1 MIGFLLR
8 RSICVVLLLPLL
20 AACGLGG
27 DRDLQL
33 PTPEE
38 AASRYGA
45 GVAVELRG
53 NLLEVRAPMTPE
65 QLERGGTLWARSGP
79 YFYLFSTATRDLF
92 VEYPDLAA
100 VRVITE
106 TEGGEEVARAELLRD
121 AIAEPRWREAL
132 GLAAL
137 AQQEGTRRPRRLEEM
152 IYFGEDY
159 TQYEYNP
166 EFAGQ

>member
-1 MIGFLLR
+1 MIKLWPLR
-8 RSICVVLLLPLL
+8 RCSVLLLLLLL
-20 AACGLGG
+20 ASCGGG
-27 DRDLQL
+27 ERALEL

-45 GVAVELRG
+45 GVAIDLRG
-53 NLLEVRAPMTPE
+53 NLLEVRAPMTAE
-65 QLERGGTLWARSGP
+65 QLERGGTLWARAGP

-100 VRVITE
+100 VRVVTE
-106 TEGGEEVARAELLRD
+106 TEAGEEVARAELLRD
-121 AIAEPRWREAL
+121 TISEPRWRQAL

-152 IYFGEDY
+152 IYFGEDFA
-159 TQYEYNP
+159 QYEYNP

>member
-1 MIGFLLR
+1 MIKFRPLRLRLILL
-8 RSICVVLLLPLL
+8 VLPLL
-20 AACGLGG
+20 ASCGLGG

-33 PTPEE
+33 PTNEE

-53 NLLEVRAPMTPE
+53 NLLEVRAPMTAE
-65 QLERGGTLWARSGP
+65 QLERGGTLWARGGP

-92 VEYPDLAA
+92 VEYADLAA
-100 VRVITE
+100 VRVVTE
-106 TEGGEEVARAELLRD
+106 TAAGEEVARAELHRD
-121 AIAEPRWREAL
+121 AIAEPRWRQAL
-132 GLAAL
+132 GLSAL
-137 AQQEGTRRPRRLEEM
+137 AQQEGTQRPRRVEEL

-159 TQYEYNP
+159 TQFEYNP